1 MLILEETRSLKEDFD
16 RISNNKSRNHIK
28 QKRGNYMNR
37 PAIIFFDI
45 DGTLLDFGKKDLSPK
60 TREALLKLR
69 ANGIRIC
76 IATGRSPLAVP
87 KFEGVEF
94 DAYLTYNG
102 CYCYEGSKT
111 IYSNPMSLEDVQTII
126 QNAASMERALSVAT
140 KDRLISNGTDP
151 DLEEYYAFGNQK
163 VTISDEFDEV
173 SRGEVYQLLMACR
186 KEEYAQ
192 VLQNTQEAKIT
203 SWWDRAVDIIPTG
216 GGKGTGISKM
226 LEYYGI
232 DRSQAMA
239 FGDGNNDIEM
249 FQAVDMGVAMENA
262 SDDLKAVAA
271 DTCDHVAEDGV
282 YRYCVKHSL
291 I

>member
-1 MLILEETRSLKEDFD
+1 M
-16 RISNNKSRNHIK
+16 
-28 QKRGNYMNR
+28 
-37 PAIIFFDI
+37 
-45 DGTLLDFGKKDLSPK
+45 
-60 TREALLKLR
+60 
-69 ANGIRIC
+69 
-76 IATGRSPLAVP
+76 P

-203 SWWDRAVDIIPTG
+203 SWWDRAVDIIPAG

-239 FGDGNNDIEM
+239 LG
-249 FQAVDMGVAMENA
+249 METTT
-262 SDDLKAVAA
+262 LK
-271 DTCDHVAEDGV
+271 CS
-282 YRYCVKHSL
+282 RR
-291 I
+291 

>member
-186 KEEYAQ
+186 KEEYA
-192 VLQNTQEAKIT
+192 A
-203 SWWDRAVDIIPTG
+203 
-216 GGKGTGISKM
+216 
-226 LEYYGI
+226 EYP
-232 DRSQAMA
+232 RS
-239 FGDGNNDIEM
+239 
-249 FQAVDMGVAMENA
+249 
-262 SDDLKAVAA
+262 
-271 DTCDHVAEDGV
+271 
-282 YRYCVKHSL
+282 
-291 I
+291 

>member
-1 MLILEETRSLKEDFD
+1 
-16 RISNNKSRNHIK
+16 
-28 QKRGNYMNR
+28 MNR
-37 PAIIFFDI
+37 PDIIFFDI

-87 KFEGVEF
+87 RFAGVEF

-102 CYCYEGSKT
+102 CYCYEGSKM
-111 IYSNPMSLEDVQTII
+111 IYSNPMPQADVQTII
-126 QNAASMERALSVAT
+126 RNAAAMGRALSVAT
-140 KDRLISNGTDP
+140 KDRLISNGTDA
-151 DLEEYYAFGNQK
+151 DLEQYYAFGSQK

-173 SRGEVYQLLMACR
+173 SKGEIYQLLMACR

-192 VLQNTQEAKIT
+192 VLQNTHGAKIT
-203 SWWDRAVDIIPTG
+203 SWWDRAVDIIPAD
-216 GGKGTGISKM
+216 GGKGTGIAKM

-232 DRSQAMA
+232 DRSRAMA

-249 FQAVDMGVAMENA
+249 FQAVDMGIAMENA
-262 SDDLKAVAA
+262 SENLKAVAA
-271 DTCDHVAEDGV
+271 DTCGSVAEDGV
-282 YRYCVKHSL
+282 YHYCAAKGL

>member
-126 QNAASMERALSVAT
+126 QNAASMERALSVAN
-140 KDRLISNGTDP
+140 KGQAHFQWNG
-151 DLEEYYAFGNQK
+151 
-163 VTISDEFDEV
+163 
-173 SRGEVYQLLMACR
+173 SRSGG
-186 KEEYAQ
+186 
-192 VLQNTQEAKIT
+192 VL
-203 SWWDRAVDIIPTG
+203 
-216 GGKGTGISKM
+216 
-226 LEYYGI
+226 
-232 DRSQAMA
+232 
-239 FGDGNNDIEM
+239 
-249 FQAVDMGVAMENA
+249 
-262 SDDLKAVAA
+262 
-271 DTCDHVAEDGV
+271 
-282 YRYCVKHSL
+282 CVWKPEGHDFR
-291 I
+291 

>member
-126 QNAASMERALSVAT
+126 YKTYMSQTCLFNHI
-140 KDRLISNGTDP
+140 KSNS
-151 DLEEYYAFGNQK
+151 FR
-163 VTISDEFDEV
+163 S
-173 SRGEVYQLLMACR
+173 SSSLLPYIY
-186 KEEYAQ
+186 KT
-192 VLQNTQEAKIT
+192 N
-203 SWWDRAVDIIPTG
+203 
-216 GGKGTGISKM
+216 
-226 LEYYGI
+226 
-232 DRSQAMA
+232 
-239 FGDGNNDIEM
+239 
-249 FQAVDMGVAMENA
+249 
-262 SDDLKAVAA
+262 
-271 DTCDHVAEDGV
+271 
-282 YRYCVKHSL
+282 
-291 I
+291 

>member
-1 MLILEETRSLKEDFD
+1 
-16 RISNNKSRNHIK
+16 
-28 QKRGNYMNR
+28 MNR

-203 SWWDRAVDIIPTG
+203 SWWVARWISSRQAEEKEPAFRRCWSIMALTG
-216 GGKGTGISKM
+216 HRPWLLG
-226 LEYYGI
+226 
-232 DRSQAMA
+232 
-239 FGDGNNDIEM
+239 
-249 FQAVDMGVAMENA
+249 METTT
-262 SDDLKAVAA
+262 LK
-271 DTCDHVAEDGV
+271 CS
-282 YRYCVKHSL
+282 RR
-291 I
+291 

>member
-1 MLILEETRSLKEDFD
+1 
-16 RISNNKSRNHIK
+16 
-28 QKRGNYMNR
+28 MNR

-126 QNAASMERALSVAT
+126 YKTYMSQTCLFNHI
-140 KDRLISNGTDP
+140 KSNS
-151 DLEEYYAFGNQK
+151 FR
-163 VTISDEFDEV
+163 S
-173 SRGEVYQLLMACR
+173 SSSLLPYIY
-186 KEEYAQ
+186 KT
-192 VLQNTQEAKIT
+192 N
-203 SWWDRAVDIIPTG
+203 
-216 GGKGTGISKM
+216 
-226 LEYYGI
+226 
-232 DRSQAMA
+232 
-239 FGDGNNDIEM
+239 
-249 FQAVDMGVAMENA
+249 
-262 SDDLKAVAA
+262 
-271 DTCDHVAEDGV
+271 
-282 YRYCVKHSL
+282 
-291 I
+291 

>member
-1 MLILEETRSLKEDFD
+1 
-16 RISNNKSRNHIK
+16 
-28 QKRGNYMNR
+28 MNR

-163 VTISDEFDEV
+163 VTISDEV
-173 SRGEVYQLLMACR
+173 YICSPCRGDSILF
-186 KEEYAQ
+186 
-192 VLQNTQEAKIT
+192 
-203 SWWDRAVDIIPTG
+203 TG
-216 GGKGTGISKM
+216 GTGVGKTFLTNCIAKE
-226 LEYYGI
+226 LI
-232 DRSQAMA
+232 DRCISVIYLSSPGLRLLQGLRRRRLPG
-239 FGDGNNDIEM
+239 FGIPR
-249 FQAVDMGVAMENA
+249 
-262 SDDLKAVAA
+262 S
-271 DTCDHVAEDGV
+271 
-282 YRYCVKHSL
+282 
-291 I
+291 